1 MQKEDIQEIY
11 KRDDSRFT
19 ISKEQESFVEIGS
32 EEWVSFW
39 ASCLERCK
47 TNTNRTI
54 KTITTQDTIIMKEK
68 EKNIE
73 MDLEPKPNVNK
84 KKTDNLPVSIDYDD
98 KSMTVQVIDKE
109 KLEDFFLSD
118 NQLDIAYEKVNKFA
132 KGLIADPTNKE
143 GATQIKAMGRNIASI
158 KARFD
163 EIRLYVVKDLKD
175 KPRRIDEA
183 ARLFKRK
190 LESLQDEVLAPVKE
204 IEERKKLVDSMLND
218 SFNYKDST
226 SQEIGNRITELL
238 AFKVDNSW
246 KESKEEM
253 EEAVLENVSKLN
265 ELLLVVRKRE
275 KDAADLAVLRAK
287 EAEHDR
293 IIREEQIRKEAEAK
307 AKAEAEKAAELE
319 RLRIEQLEK
328 EKINAE
334 AKVKLA
340 EEMAKKADE
349 RAKQAEEEAKRVR
362 EEQANKPVTI
372 AQPVITEQEQPP
384 MANPQT
390 ELTVDEE
397 REKKREINRAI
408 LIDFSVIL
416 LKLKV
421 DDSEGKIAKALATAV
436 IKKEIRNVEVKYDA

>member
-68 EKNIE
+68 EK
-73 MDLEPKPNVNK
+73 
-84 KKTDNLPVSIDYDD
+84 KTDNLPVSIDYDD

-118 NQLDIAYEKVNKFA
+118 DQLSIAYEKVNQFA
-132 KGLIADPTNKE
+132 KGLIADPITKE

-204 IEERKKLVDSMLND
+204 IEERKALVDSMRKE

-226 SQEIGNRITELL
+226 SQEIGNRINELL
-238 AFKVDNSW
+238 AFKVDDSW

-253 EEAVLENVSKLN
+253 EEAVIENLSKLN

-293 IIREEQIRKEAEAK
+293 IIREEQIRKDAEAK

-340 EEMAKKADE
+340 EERAKK
-349 RAKQAEEEAKRVR
+349 AEEEAKRVR
-362 EEQANKPVTI
+362 EEQSNKHVTI
-372 AQPVITEQEQPP
+372 AQPVITEPEQPP
-384 MANPQT
+384 MANQQP

-397 REKKREINRAI
+397 REKKREINRSI

-436 IKKEIRNVEVKYDA
+436 IKKEIRNVEVKYNA

>member
-1 MQKEDIQEIY
+1 
-11 KRDDSRFT
+11 
-19 ISKEQESFVEIGS
+19 
-32 EEWVSFW
+32 
-39 ASCLERCK
+39 
-47 TNTNRTI
+47 
-54 KTITTQDTIIMKEK
+54 
-68 EKNIE
+68 
-73 MDLEPKPNVNK
+73 
-84 KKTDNLPVSIDYDD
+84 
-98 KSMTVQVIDKE
+98 
-109 KLEDFFLSD
+109 
-118 NQLDIAYEKVNKFA
+118 
-132 KGLIADPTNKE
+132 
-143 GATQIKAMGRNIASI
+143 MGRNIASI

-183 ARLFKRK
+183 ARMFKRK

-204 IEERKKLVDSMLND
+204 IEERKALVDSMRKD

-226 SQEIGNRITELL
+226 SQDIGERIIELL

-253 EEAVLENVSKLN
+253 EDAVLENVSKLN
-265 ELLLVVRKRE
+265 ELLLDARKRE

-293 IIREEQIRKEAEAK
+293 IIRESKIAEEAAAKAKSDAEAK
-307 AKAEAEKAAELE
+307 
-319 RLRIEQLEK
+319 I
-328 EKINAE
+328 
-334 AKVKLA
+334 KLA

-372 AQPVITEQEQPP
+372 AQPVITEPEQTR
-384 MANPQT
+384 MANPQP

>member
-1 MQKEDIQEIY
+1 
-11 KRDDSRFT
+11 
-19 ISKEQESFVEIGS
+19 
-32 EEWVSFW
+32 
-39 ASCLERCK
+39 
-47 TNTNRTI
+47 
-54 KTITTQDTIIMKEK
+54 MKEK
-68 EKNIE
+68 E
-73 MDLEPKPNVNK
+73 

-98 KSMTVQVIDKE
+98 KRMTVQVIDKE

-118 NQLDIAYEKVNKFA
+118 DQLGIAYDKVNKFA
-132 KGLIADPTNKE
+132 KGLIADPITKE
-143 GATQIKAMGRNIASI
+143 GSKQIKAMGRNIASI

-175 KPRRIDEA
+175 KPKRIDEA
-183 ARLFKRK
+183 ARFFKRK
-190 LESLQDEVLAPVKE
+190 LESLQEEVLAPVKE
-204 IEERKKLVDSMLND
+204 IEERKALVDSMLKD
-218 SFNYKDST
+218 SLNYKDSA
-226 SQEIGNRITELL
+226 SQDIEKRINELL

-265 ELLLVVRKRE
+265 ELLLVAKKRE

-293 IIREEQIRKEAEAK
+293 IIREEQIRKDAEAK

-334 AKVKLA
+334 AKIKLA

-362 EEQANKPVTI
+362 EEQANKPVAI
-372 AQPVITEQEQPP
+372 DQPVITEPEQTRI
-384 MANPQT
+384 ANPQP

-408 LIDFSVIL
+408 LIDFSAIL

-421 DDSEGKIAKALATAV
+421 DDSEWKIAKALATAV

>member
-1 MQKEDIQEIY
+1 MQKEDIQEIH

-47 TNTNRTI
+47 TNTNHTI

-68 EKNIE
+68 E
-73 MDLEPKPNVNK
+73 

-118 NQLDIAYEKVNKFA
+118 DQLGIAYEKVNKFA
-132 KGLIADPTNKE
+132 KGLIADPITKE

-163 EIRLYVVKDLKD
+163 EIRLFVVKDLKD

-183 ARLFKRK
+183 ARFFKRK
-190 LESLQDEVLAPVKE
+190 LESLQEEVLAPVKE
-204 IEERKKLVDSMLND
+204 IEERKALVDSMRKE

-226 SQEIGNRITELL
+226 SQEIGNRINELL

-265 ELLLVVRKRE
+265 ELLLVARKRE

-293 IIREEQIRKEAEAK
+293 IIRESKIAEEAAAKAKSDAEAK
-307 AKAEAEKAAELE
+307 
-319 RLRIEQLEK
+319 I
-328 EKINAE
+328 
-334 AKVKLA
+334 KLA

-362 EEQANKPVTI
+362 EEQSNKPVTI
-372 AQPVITEQEQPP
+372 AQPVITEPEQQS
-384 MANPQT
+384 MANPQP

>member
-11 KRDDSRFT
+11 ERDDSRFT
-19 ISKEQESFVEIGS
+19 ISKEQESFAEIGS

-39 ASCLERCK
+39 ASCLDRC
-47 TNTNRTI
+47 NTKRTI
-54 KTITTQDTIIMKEK
+54 KTITTQDTIIIMKEK
-68 EKNIE
+68 QKNIE
-73 MDLEPKPNVNK
+73 MDLEPKSNVNK

-204 IEERKKLVDSMLND
+204 IEERKALVDSMRKE

-238 AFKVDNSW
+238 AFKVDDSW

-253 EEAVLENVSKLN
+253 EEAVLDNVSKLN

-340 EEMAKKADE
+340 EERAKK
-349 RAKQAEEEAKRVR
+349 AEEEAKRVR
-362 EEQANKPVTI
+362 EEQSNKPVTI
-372 AQPVITEQEQPP
+372 AQSVITEPEQPP
-384 MANPQT
+384 MANPQP

-397 REKKREINRAI
+397 REKKREINRSI

>member
-11 KRDDSRFT
+11 KRDDSRFN
-19 ISKEQESFVEIGS
+19 ISKKQQSFIEIGS
-32 EEWVSFW
+32 EEWISFW
-39 ASCLERCK
+39 DSCLERCK
-47 TNTNRTI
+47 TKRTI

-68 EKNIE
+68 EK
-73 MDLEPKPNVNK
+73 
-84 KKTDNLPVSIDYDD
+84 KTDNLPVSIDYDD
-98 KSMTVQVIDKE
+98 KCMTVQVIDKE

-118 NQLDIAYEKVNKFA
+118 DQLGIAYEEVNKFA
-132 KGLIADPTNKE
+132 RGLIADPTTKE
-143 GATQIKAMGRNIASI
+143 GSTQIKSMGRNIASI

-175 KPRRIDEA
+175 KPKRIDEA
-183 ARLFKRK
+183 ARMFKRK
-190 LESLQDEVLAPVKE
+190 LESLQEDVLAPVKE
-204 IEERKKLVDSMLND
+204 IEERKALVDSMLKD

-253 EEAVLENVSKLN
+253 EEAVLENISKLN

-293 IIREEQIRKEAEAK
+293 IIRESKIAEEAAAKAKSDAEAK
-307 AKAEAEKAAELE
+307 
-319 RLRIEQLEK
+319 I
-328 EKINAE
+328 
-334 AKVKLA
+334 KLA

-372 AQPVITEQEQPP
+372 AQPVITEPEQTR
-384 MANPQT
+384 MANPQP

-397 REKKREINRAI
+397 REKKREVNRVI

>member
-32 EEWVSFW
+32 EEWTSFW

-47 TNTNRTI
+47 TKRTI

-68 EKNIE
+68 EK
-73 MDLEPKPNVNK
+73 
-84 KKTDNLPVSIDYDD
+84 KTDNLPVSIDYDD
-98 KSMTVQVIDKE
+98 KCMTVQVIDKE

-118 NQLDIAYEKVNKFA
+118 DQLGIAYEKVNKFA
-132 KGLIADPTNKE
+132 RGLIADPITKE
-143 GATQIKAMGRNIASI
+143 GATQIKAMGRNIASL

-190 LESLQDEVLAPVKE
+190 LESLQEEVLAPVKE
-204 IEERKKLVDSMLND
+204 IEERKALVDSMRKE

-253 EEAVLENVSKLN
+253 EDAVLENVSKLN
-265 ELLLVVRKRE
+265 ELLLDARKRE

-293 IIREEQIRKEAEAK
+293 IIRESKIAEEAAAKAKLDAEAK
-307 AKAEAEKAAELE
+307 
-319 RLRIEQLEK
+319 I
-328 EKINAE
+328 
-334 AKVKLA
+334 KLA

-372 AQPVITEQEQPP
+372 AQPVITEPEQQS
-384 MANPQT
+384 MANPQP

>member
-68 EKNIE
+68 Q
-73 MDLEPKPNVNK
+73 

-98 KSMTVQVIDKE
+98 KCMTVQVIDKE

-163 EIRLYVVKDLKD
+163 EIRLFVVKDLKD

-183 ARLFKRK
+183 ARTFKRK
-190 LESLQDEVLAPVKE
+190 LESLQEEVLAPVKE

-226 SQEIGNRITELL
+226 SQEIGDRITELL

-265 ELLLVVRKRE
+265 ELLLVARKRE

-293 IIREEQIRKEAEAK
+293 IIREEQIRKDAEAK

-334 AKVKLA
+334 AKIKLA

-362 EEQANKPVTI
+362 EEQANKSVTI
-372 AQPVITEQEQPP
+372 AQPVITEPEQQR
-384 MANPQT
+384 MANPQP

>member
-19 ISKEQESFVEIGS
+19 ISKEQESFMKIGS
-32 EEWVSFW
+32 EEWTSFW
-39 ASCLERCK
+39 SSCLERCK

-68 EKNIE
+68 E
-73 MDLEPKPNVNK
+73 

-118 NQLDIAYEKVNKFA
+118 DQLGIAYDKVNKFA
-132 KGLIADPTNKE
+132 KGLIADPLTKE
-143 GATQIKAMGRNIASI
+143 GATQIKAMGRNIASL

-190 LESLQDEVLAPVKE
+190 LESLQEEVLAPVKE
-204 IEERKKLVDSMLND
+204 IEERKALVDSMRKD

-226 SQEIGNRITELL
+226 SQKIGDRITELL

-265 ELLLVVRKRE
+265 ELLLVARKRE

-293 IIREEQIRKEAEAK
+293 IIREEQIRKEAAAK
-307 AKAEAEKAAELE
+307 AKAD
-319 RLRIEQLEK
+319 
-328 EKINAE
+328 AE
-334 AKVKLA
+334 AKIKLA
-340 EEMAKKADE
+340 EEMAKKAEE

-372 AQPVITEQEQPP
+372 DQPVITEPEQTR
-384 MANPQT
+384 MANPQP

-397 REKKREINRAI
+397 REKKREINRSI

>member
-1 MQKEDIQEIY
+1 MKKEDIQEIY
-11 KRDDSRFT
+11 KRDDSSFI

-47 TNTNRTI
+47 TKRTI

-68 EKNIE
+68 QKNIE
-73 MDLEPKPNVNK
+73 MDLEPKSNVNK
-84 KKTDNLPVSIDYDD
+84 KNTDNLPVSIDYDD

-118 NQLDIAYEKVNKFA
+118 DQLSIAYEKVNKFA
-132 KGLIADPTNKE
+132 KGLIADPITKE

-190 LESLQDEVLAPVKE
+190 LESLQEEVLAPVKE
-204 IEERKKLVDSMLND
+204 IEERKALVDSMRKE

-238 AFKVDNSW
+238 AFKVDDSW

-253 EEAVLENVSKLN
+253 EEAVLDNVSKLN

-340 EEMAKKADE
+340 EERAKK
-349 RAKQAEEEAKRVR
+349 AEEEAKRVR
-362 EEQANKPVTI
+362 EEQSNKPVTI
-372 AQPVITEQEQPP
+372 AQQVITEPEQQR

-397 REKKREINRAI
+397 REKKREINRSI

-421 DDSEGKIAKALATAV
+421 DDSEGKIAKALATAI

>member
-19 ISKEQESFVEIGS
+19 ISKEQESFMKIGS
-32 EEWVSFW
+32 EEWTSFW
-39 ASCLERCK
+39 SSCLERCK
-47 TNTNRTI
+47 TKRTI

-68 EKNIE
+68 E
-73 MDLEPKPNVNK
+73 

-118 NQLDIAYEKVNKFA
+118 DQLGIAYDKVNKFA
-132 KGLIADPTNKE
+132 RGLIADPLTKD
-143 GATQIKAMGRNIASI
+143 GATQIKAMGRNIASL

-190 LESLQDEVLAPVKE
+190 LESLQEEVLAPVKE
-204 IEERKKLVDSMLND
+204 IEERKKLVDSMRKE

-238 AFKVDNSW
+238 AFKVDDSW

-253 EEAVLENVSKLN
+253 EEAVLDNVSKLN

-340 EEMAKKADE
+340 EERAKK
-349 RAKQAEEEAKRVR
+349 AEEEAKRVR

-372 AQPVITEQEQPP
+372 AQPVITEPEQPP
-384 MANPQT
+384 MANPHPD
-390 ELTVDEE
+390 LTVDEE

>member
-1 MQKEDIQEIY
+1 MQKEDIQEIH
-11 KRDDSRFT
+11 KRDDSRFN

-32 EEWVSFW
+32 EEWTSFW
-39 ASCLERCK
+39 ASCLEQCK
-47 TNTNRTI
+47 TKRTI

-68 EKNIE
+68 EK
-73 MDLEPKPNVNK
+73 
-84 KKTDNLPVSIDYDD
+84 KTDKLPISIDYDD

-118 NQLDIAYEKVNKFA
+118 DQLGIAYDKVNKFV
-132 KGLIADPTNKE
+132 KGLIADPLTKE
-143 GATQIKAMGRNIASI
+143 GATQIKAMGRNIASL

-190 LESLQDEVLAPVKE
+190 LESLQEEVLAPVKE
-204 IEERKKLVDSMLND
+204 IEERKAQVDSMRID
-218 SFNYKDST
+218 SLNYKEST
-226 SQEIGNRITELL
+226 SQDIGERINELL

-265 ELLLVVRKRE
+265 ELLLVARKRE

-293 IIREEQIRKEAEAK
+293 IIREEQIRKDAEAK

-334 AKVKLA
+334 AKIKLA

-362 EEQANKPVTI
+362 EEQAKI
-372 AQPVITEQEQPP
+372 AQPVITEPEQPR
-384 MANPQT
+384 MANPQP

>member
-68 EKNIE
+68 QKNIE

-118 NQLDIAYEKVNKFA
+118 DQLSIAYEKVNKFA
-132 KGLIADPTNKE
+132 KGLIADPITKE

-204 IEERKKLVDSMLND
+204 IEERKALVDSMRKE

-226 SQEIGNRITELL
+226 SQDIGERINELL

-265 ELLLVVRKRE
+265 ELLLVARKRE

-293 IIREEQIRKEAEAK
+293 IIREEQIRKDAEAK

-334 AKVKLA
+334 AKIKIA

-372 AQPVITEQEQPP
+372 AQPVITEPEQQS
-384 MANPQT
+384 MANPQP

-397 REKKREINRAI
+397 REKKREINRSI

-436 IKKEIRNVEVKYDA
+436 IKKQIRNVEVKYDA

>member
-11 KRDDSRFT
+11 KRDDSRFN
-19 ISKEQESFVEIGS
+19 ISKEQESFMKIGS
-32 EEWVSFW
+32 EEWTSFW
-39 ASCLERCK
+39 SSCLDRCK
-47 TNTNRTI
+47 TKRTI

-68 EKNIE
+68 E
-73 MDLEPKPNVNK
+73 

-118 NQLDIAYEKVNKFA
+118 DQLSIAYEKVNKFA

-190 LESLQDEVLAPVKE
+190 LESLQEEVLAPVKE
-204 IEERKKLVDSMLND
+204 IEERKALVDSMRKD

-226 SQEIGNRITELL
+226 SQEIGERINELL

-265 ELLLVVRKRE
+265 ELLLVARKRE

-293 IIREEQIRKEAEAK
+293 IIREEQIRKDAEAK

-334 AKVKLA
+334 AKIKLA

-372 AQPVITEQEQPP
+372 AQPVITEPEQQS
-384 MANPQT
+384 MANPQP

>member
-1 MQKEDIQEIY
+1 MQKEDIQEIH
-11 KRDDSRFT
+11 KRDDSRFN

-47 TNTNRTI
+47 TNTNHTI

-68 EKNIE
+68 E
-73 MDLEPKPNVNK
+73 

-118 NQLDIAYEKVNKFA
+118 DQLGIAYEKVNKFA
-132 KGLIADPTNKE
+132 KGLIADPITKE

-183 ARLFKRK
+183 ARFFKRK
-190 LESLQDEVLAPVKE
+190 LESLQEEVLAPVKE
-204 IEERKKLVDSMLND
+204 IEERKALVDSMRKE

-226 SQEIGNRITELL
+226 SQEIGNRINELL

-265 ELLLVVRKRE
+265 ELLLVARKRE

-293 IIREEQIRKEAEAK
+293 IIREEQIRKDAEAK

-334 AKVKLA
+334 AKIKLA
-340 EEMAKKADE
+340 EEMAKKAEE

-372 AQPVITEQEQPP
+372 DQPVITEPEQQS
-384 MANPQT
+384 MANPQP

>member
-11 KRDDSRFT
+11 ERDDSRFT
-19 ISKEQESFVEIGS
+19 ISKEQESFAEIGS

-39 ASCLERCK
+39 ASCLDRCK
-47 TNTNRTI
+47 TNTKRTI

-68 EKNIE
+68 QKNIE
-73 MDLEPKPNVNK
+73 MDLEPKSNVNK

-118 NQLDIAYEKVNKFA
+118 DQLDIAYEKVNKYA

-163 EIRLYVVKDLKD
+163 EIRLFVVKDLKD

-183 ARLFKRK
+183 ARAFKRK

-238 AFKVDNSW
+238 AFKVDDSW

-253 EEAVLENVSKLN
+253 EEAVLDNVSKLN

-293 IIREEQIRKEAEAK
+293 IIREEQIRKDAEAK

-319 RLRIEQLEK
+319 KLRIEQLEK

-362 EEQANKPVTI
+362 EEQSNKPVTI
-372 AQPVITEQEQPP
+372 AQSVIKEPEQPP
-384 MANPQT
+384 MANPQP

-421 DDSEGKIAKALATAV
+421 DDSEGKIAKELATAV
-436 IKKEIRNVEVKYDA
+436 IKKQIRNVEVKYDA

>member
-1 MQKEDIQEIY
+1 M
-11 KRDDSRFT
+11 
-19 ISKEQESFVEIGS
+19 
-32 EEWVSFW
+32 
-39 ASCLERCK
+39 
-47 TNTNRTI
+47 
-54 KTITTQDTIIMKEK
+54 
-68 EKNIE
+68 
-73 MDLEPKPNVNK
+73 
-84 KKTDNLPVSIDYDD
+84 
-98 KSMTVQVIDKE
+98 
-109 KLEDFFLSD
+109 
-118 NQLDIAYEKVNKFA
+118 NKFA
-132 KGLIADPTNKE
+132 KGLIADPITKE

-163 EIRLYVVKDLKD
+163 EIRLFVVKDLKD

-204 IEERKKLVDSMLND
+204 IEERKALVDSMRKE

-226 SQEIGNRITELL
+226 SQEIGNRINELL

-253 EEAVLENVSKLN
+253 EEAVLDNLSKLN

-372 AQPVITEQEQPP
+372 AQSVITEQEQPP
-384 MANPQT
+384 MANPQP

>member
-19 ISKEQESFVEIGS
+19 ISKEQESFMKIGS
-32 EEWVSFW
+32 EEWTSFW
-39 ASCLERCK
+39 SSCLERCK
-47 TNTNRTI
+47 TKRTI

-68 EKNIE
+68 Q
-73 MDLEPKPNVNK
+73 

-98 KSMTVQVIDKE
+98 KCMTVKVIDKE
-109 KLEDFFLSD
+109 KLENLFLSD
-118 NQLDIAYEKVNKFA
+118 DQLDIAYEKVNKFA
-132 KGLIADPTNKE
+132 RGLIADPITKE

-183 ARLFKRK
+183 ARIFKRK
-190 LESLQDEVLAPVKE
+190 LESLQEEVLAPVEE
-204 IEERKKLVDSMLND
+204 IEERKAQVDSMRKD

-226 SQEIGNRITELL
+226 SQEIENRITELL
-238 AFKVDNSW
+238 AFKVDKSW

-265 ELLLVVRKRE
+265 ELLLVARKRE

-293 IIREEQIRKEAEAK
+293 IIREEQIRKDAEAK

-334 AKVKLA
+334 AKIKLA

-372 AQPVITEQEQPP
+372 AQPVITEPEQQS
-384 MANPQT
+384 MANPQP

>member
-11 KRDDSRFT
+11 KRDDSRFN
-19 ISKEQESFVEIGS
+19 ISKEQESFMKIGS
-32 EEWVSFW
+32 EEWTSFW
-39 ASCLERCK
+39 SSCLERCK
-47 TNTNRTI
+47 TKRTI

-73 MDLEPKPNVNK
+73 MDLEPKSNVNK

-163 EIRLYVVKDLKD
+163 EIRLFVVKDLKD

-204 IEERKKLVDSMLND
+204 IEERKALVDSMRKD

-226 SQEIGNRITELL
+226 SQDIGERINELL

-275 KDAADLAVLRAK
+275 KDAADLAELRAK

-293 IIREEQIRKEAEAK
+293 IIREEQIRKDAEAK

-340 EEMAKKADE
+340 EERAKK
-349 RAKQAEEEAKRVR
+349 AEEEAKRVR
-362 EEQANKPVTI
+362 EEQSNKHVTI
-372 AQPVITEQEQPP
+372 AQSVITEPEQPP
-384 MANPQT
+384 MANPQP

-397 REKKREINRAI
+397 REKKREINRSI

-436 IKKEIRNVEVKYDA
+436 IKKEIRNVEVKYNA

>member
-68 EKNIE
+68 EK
-73 MDLEPKPNVNK
+73 
-84 KKTDNLPVSIDYDD
+84 KTDNLPVSIDYDD

-118 NQLDIAYEKVNKFA
+118 DQLSIAYEKVNKFA
-132 KGLIADPTNKE
+132 KGLIADPITKE

-204 IEERKKLVDSMLND
+204 IEERKALVDSMRKE

-226 SQEIGNRITELL
+226 SQEIGNRINELL
-238 AFKVDNSW
+238 AFKVDDSW

-253 EEAVLENVSKLN
+253 EEAVIENLSKLN

-293 IIREEQIRKEAEAK
+293 IIREEQIRKDAEAK

-340 EEMAKKADE
+340 EERAKK
-349 RAKQAEEEAKRVR
+349 AEEEAKRVR
-362 EEQANKPVTI
+362 EEQSNKHVTI
-372 AQPVITEQEQPP
+372 AQPVITEPEQPP
-384 MANPQT
+384 MANQQP

-397 REKKREINRAI
+397 REKKREINRSI

-436 IKKEIRNVEVKYDA
+436 IKKEIRNVEVKYNA

>member
-11 KRDDSRFT
+11 KRDDSRFN
-19 ISKEQESFVEIGS
+19 ISKKQQSFIEIGS
-32 EEWVSFW
+32 EEWISFW

-47 TNTNRTI
+47 TKRTI

-68 EKNIE
+68 EK
-73 MDLEPKPNVNK
+73 
-84 KKTDNLPVSIDYDD
+84 KTDNLPVSIDYDD
-98 KSMTVQVIDKE
+98 KYMTVQVIDKE
-109 KLEDFFLSD
+109 KLEDFFLSED
-118 NQLDIAYEKVNKFA
+118 QLGIAYDKVNKFA
-132 KGLIADPTNKE
+132 KGLIADPITKE
-143 GATQIKAMGRNIASI
+143 GSTQIKAMGRNIASI

-175 KPRRIDEA
+175 KPKRIDEA
-183 ARLFKRK
+183 ARMFKRK
-190 LESLQDEVLAPVKE
+190 LESLQEDVLAPVKE
-204 IEERKKLVDSMLND
+204 IEERKAQVDSMLKD

-246 KESKEEM
+246 NESKEEM

-265 ELLLVVRKRE
+265 ELLLVARKRE

-293 IIREEQIRKEAEAK
+293 IIRESKIAEEAAAKAKSDAEAK
-307 AKAEAEKAAELE
+307 
-319 RLRIEQLEK
+319 I
-328 EKINAE
+328 
-334 AKVKLA
+334 KLA

-372 AQPVITEQEQPP
+372 AQPVITEPEQTR
-384 MANPQT
+384 MANPQP

-397 REKKREINRAI
+397 REKKREVNRVI

-421 DDSEGKIAKALATAV
+421 DDSEGEIAKALATAV

>member
-1 MQKEDIQEIY
+1 MK
-11 KRDDSRFT
+11 
-19 ISKEQESFVEIGS
+19 IGS

-68 EKNIE
+68 EK
-73 MDLEPKPNVNK
+73 
-84 KKTDNLPVSIDYDD
+84 KTDNLPVSIDYDD

-118 NQLDIAYEKVNKFA
+118 DQLGIAYDKVNKFA
-132 KGLIADPTNKE
+132 KGLIADPLTKE
-143 GATQIKAMGRNIASI
+143 GATQIKAMGRNIASL

-163 EIRLYVVKDLKD
+163 EIRLFVVKDLKD

-204 IEERKKLVDSMLND
+204 IEERKALVDSMLND

-253 EEAVLENVSKLN
+253 EEAVLDNVSKLN

-307 AKAEAEKAAELE
+307 AKAESEKAAELE

-340 EEMAKKADE
+340 EERAKK
-349 RAKQAEEEAKRVR
+349 AEEEAKRVR

-372 AQPVITEQEQPP
+372 AQPVITEPEQPP
-384 MANPQT
+384 MANPQP

-397 REKKREINRAI
+397 REKKREINRSI

-436 IKKEIRNVEVKYDA
+436 IKKQIRNVEVKYDA

>member
-11 KRDDSRFT
+11 KRDDSRFN
-19 ISKEQESFVEIGS
+19 ISKKQESFIEIGS
-32 EEWVSFW
+32 EEWTSFW

-47 TNTNRTI
+47 SKRTI

-68 EKNIE
+68 Q
-73 MDLEPKPNVNK
+73 

-98 KSMTVQVIDKE
+98 KRMTVQVIDKE
-109 KLEDFFLSD
+109 KLENFFLSD

-132 KGLIADPTNKE
+132 KGLIADPITKE
-143 GATQIKAMGRNIASI
+143 GSTQIKAMGRNIASI

-183 ARLFKRK
+183 ARAFKRK

-253 EEAVLENVSKLN
+253 EEAVLDNVSKLN

-293 IIREEQIRKEAEAK
+293 IIREEQIRKDAEAK

-362 EEQANKPVTI
+362 EEQSNKPVTI
-372 AQPVITEQEQPP
+372 AQPVITEPEQPP
-384 MANPQT
+384 MANPQP

-397 REKKREINRAI
+397 REKKRDINRSI

>member
-19 ISKEQESFVEIGS
+19 ISKEQESFMKIGS
-32 EEWVSFW
+32 EEWTSFW
-39 ASCLERCK
+39 SSCLERCK
-47 TNTNRTI
+47 TKRTI

-68 EKNIE
+68 E
-73 MDLEPKPNVNK
+73 

-118 NQLDIAYEKVNKFA
+118 DQLGIAYDKVNKFA
-132 KGLIADPTNKE
+132 KGLIADPLTKE
-143 GATQIKAMGRNIASI
+143 GATQIKAMGRNIASL

-163 EIRLYVVKDLKD
+163 EIRLFVVKDLKD

-190 LESLQDEVLAPVKE
+190 LESLQEEVLAPVKE
-204 IEERKKLVDSMLND
+204 IEERKALVDSMRKD

-226 SQEIGNRITELL
+226 SQDIGERINELL

-265 ELLLVVRKRE
+265 ELLLVARKRE
-275 KDAADLAVLRAK
+275 KDATDLAVLRAK

-293 IIREEQIRKEAEAK
+293 IIREEQIRKDAEAK

-340 EEMAKKADE
+340 EERAKK
-349 RAKQAEEEAKRVR
+349 AEEEAKRVR
-362 EEQANKPVTI
+362 EEQSNKPVTI
-372 AQPVITEQEQPP
+372 AQPVIAEPEQPP
-384 MANPQT
+384 MANPQH

-397 REKKREINRAI
+397 REKKREINRSI

>member
-11 KRDDSRFT
+11 ERDDSRFT
-19 ISKEQESFVEIGS
+19 ISKEQESFAEIGS

-39 ASCLERCK
+39 ASCLDRC
-47 TNTNRTI
+47 NTKRTI
-54 KTITTQDTIIMKEK
+54 KTITTQDTIIIMKEK
-68 EKNIE
+68 QKNIE
-73 MDLEPKPNVNK
+73 MDLEPKSNVNK

-118 NQLDIAYEKVNKFA
+118 DQLSIAYEKVNKFA

-204 IEERKKLVDSMLND
+204 IEERKALVDSMRKE

-238 AFKVDNSW
+238 AFKVDDSW

-253 EEAVLENVSKLN
+253 EEAVLDNVSKLN

-293 IIREEQIRKEAEAK
+293 IIREEQIRKDAEAK

-340 EEMAKKADE
+340 EERAKK
-349 RAKQAEEEAKRVR
+349 AEEEAKRVR
-362 EEQANKPVTI
+362 EEQSNKPVTI
-372 AQPVITEQEQPP
+372 AQSVITEPEQPP
-384 MANPQT
+384 MANPQP

-397 REKKREINRAI
+397 REKKREINRSI